1 MTDTHP
7 LAYEHGMS
15 ADIDID
21 TFLLQ
26 QGFTTSTRPQARAA
40 LEAAS
45 LTRPGKTRLSLE
57 KSARAA
63 AALREVF
70 ALHCHTPECT
80 SFARASGRTAVP
92 ADAKQHCHRCGGSE
106 NSRAAQ
112 ELVEAGLHR
121 LVVVGGT
128 PATREELERLLGRE
142 IELRLVDGTR
152 HRPIDR
158 AKADLDWA
166 DRVLLWGATEL
177 HHKVSK
183 QYADASATRHK
194 VVHVPRRGVAQLLA
208 GAIESVRRRAA

>member
-1 MTDTHP
+1 MTG
-7 LAYEHGMS
+7 LMS

-21 TFLLQ
+21 TFLQQ
-26 QGFTTSTRPQARAA
+26 QGFTTSTKAGGRAA

-57 KSARAA
+57 KSERAA
-63 AALREVF
+63 ATLREVF

-80 SFARASGRTAVP
+80 AFARASGRIAAQT
-92 ADAKQHCHRCGGSE
+92 DNRQHCHRCGGSE

-128 PATREELERLLGRE
+128 PATREELERLLGKT

-158 AKADLDWA
+158 AKADLEWA

-183 QYADASATRHK
+183 QYADATATRHK
-194 VVHVPRRGVAQLLA
+194 VVHVPRRGVAQLLS

>member
-1 MTDTHP
+1 
-7 LAYEHGMS
+7 MS

-21 TFLLQ
+21 TFLGQ
-26 QGFTTSTRPQARAA
+26 QGFTTATKTLARAA
-40 LEAAS
+40 LEVAS
-45 LTRPGKTRLSLE
+45 LTRPGKSRLSLE
-57 KSARAA
+57 KADRAA
-63 AALREVF
+63 AVLREAF

-80 SFARASGRTAVP
+80 AFARATGRTAAQ
-92 ADAKQHCHRCGGSE
+92 ADSKQHCHRCGGSE
-106 NSRAAQ
+106 NARAAQ

-128 PATREELERLLGRE
+128 PATREELERLLGKA

-194 VVHVPRRGVAQLLA
+194 VVHVPRRGVAQLLT